1 MLKLRVLLTFI
12 LVLISNNFK
21 TINYKLEII
30 NQYQEDYLAKLEI
43 PKIKLIKK
51 LYSKNSS
58 FNNVDINLMMIG
70 DTPGTDTKVIIA
82 GHSGYGSNAYFN
94 DLIYLDIDDEI
105 IVYYK
110 NEKYVYKISKIYD
123 IEKTGKIYLEKSD
136 VGIIA
141 LITCRIGTN
150 MQTVYKG
157 YLK

>member
-94 DLIYLDIDDEI
+94 DLDYWIKQ
-105 IVYYK
+105 YYK
-110 NEKYVYKISKIYD
+110 LGFCDGLHLKDETKLLEEDYD
-123 IEKTGKIYLEKSD
+123 GK
-136 VGIIA
+136 VNG
-141 LITCRIGTN
+141 
-150 MQTVYKG
+150 
-157 YLK
+157 

>member
-94 DLIYLDIDDEI
+94 DLIYLDIDDEV

-110 NEKYVYKISKIYD
+110 NEKYFYKIYKIYD

-136 VGIIA
+136 VGIIV

>member
-30 NQYQEDYLAKLEI
+30 NRYQEDYLAKLEI

-94 DLIYLDIDDEI
+94 DLIYLDIGDEI

-136 VGIIA
+136 VGIIV
-141 LITCRIGTN
+141 LITCCIGTN